1 MKSTQVKHLKQ
12 RLIESYMNELRFNT
26 INAGL
31 GISGVMIYESPS
43 NNALLRSRMREIEN
57 LYAQESEAKLRRTLK

>member
-57 LYAQESEAKLRRTLK
+57 LYARESEAKLRRTLK